1 MIQKITQNNW
11 NFWTVNLIMRA
22 KKLSTSHQIFRYA
35 VPARTVTKKHWLQA
49 SEMFAK
55 LTLALAQNCRVHFAK
70 SSLNTCVPVNSST
83 LQSRDKLTILFKHR
97 CDDTHTQPFN
107 GPLSGIT
114 QVGQYQKK
122 HSSTHN
128 HPHHQTSFINF
139 LYLVCRRTGSTW

>member
-1 MIQKITQNNW
+1 LEFLNSEPYY
-11 NFWTVNLIMRA
+11 A
-22 KKLSTSHQIFRYA
+22 SKKNCQPVVRFSGMPYRL
-35 VPARTVTKKHWLQA
+35 VPSQKKHWLQA

-83 LQSRDKLTILFKHR
+83 LQSRDELTILFKHR

-107 GPLSGIT
+107 GPLSGTT

-139 LYLVCRRTGSTW
+139 LYLVRRHTGST